1 MSLPRARRAAS
12 EPPIG
17 SPSTIHTQADAPA
30 VAPALAAAPIA
41 GAPSV
46 LFPSVPVPSAVPT
59 VPQNPYGIPPYGPQ
73 TFLHPQYH
81 YLANPYL
88 HYGFYP
94 PLPLPTAL
102 DSRRR
107 YSPEPEETP
116 TNYPLISDWLDELNS
131 GSRSDGHNFAQFGG
145 FLHQNGYTRL
155 YQLADEFH
163 RENGPKE
170 LMELCPGMTL
180 GLAKLLLKYAAKDC
194 QKIKD
199 HH

>member
-1 MSLPRARRAAS
+1 MAENALELAFLEMRIFRRVWARSFDDR
-12 EPPIG
+12 
-17 SPSTIHTQADAPA
+17 
-30 VAPALAAAPIA
+30 LARI
-41 GAPSV
+41 V
-46 LFPSVPVPSAVPT
+46 R
-59 VPQNPYGIPPYGPQ
+59 
-73 TFLHPQYH
+73 
-81 YLANPYL
+81 
-88 HYGFYP
+88 
-94 PLPLPTAL
+94 L
-102 DSRRR
+102 DFDGRRR
-107 YSPEPEETP
+107 YSPKPEETP
-116 TNYPLISDWLDELNS
+116 TNYPLISNWLDELNS
-131 GSRSDGHNFAQFGG
+131 GSRSNGHNFAQFGE